1 MEERLQEVGVQE
13 VKEVKKPKKKKAT
26 PKKVEV
32 KEVKKNRKQVASE
45 LRRKMG
51 SIDVEIMNISE
62 MRVSHANKMGV
73 FYFQLEPGESV
84 IVSLEELYEVKQKAK
99 KCFSNHFIILTDVYS
114 EEYTMEDVMEYLGL
128 NSLYKGIDDPNS
140 DFLEQMVVDTDEEE
154 LEKLLEKKT
163 RKEIKRLACKAMYLH
178 HSEES
183 DFTLSRGKEKVFC
196 NALKIDELIK

>member
-1 MEERLQEVGVQE
+1 
-13 VKEVKKPKKKKAT
+13 
-26 PKKVEV
+26 
-32 KEVKKNRKQVASE
+32 
-45 LRRKMG
+45 
-51 SIDVEIMNISE
+51 
-62 MRVSHANKMGV
+62 MGV

-140 DFLEQMVVDTDEEE
+140 DFLEKMVVDTDEEE
-154 LEKLLEKKT
+154 LEELLKKKT